1 MSPHK
6 NIRVI
11 SFAPYFREKKHF
23 TRGIFSYIIGIGTY
37 KRGSIME
44 KRHRLWTL
52 FTSMLY
58 ISTFTFGGGF
68 VIVSL
73 MQKKFVEELHWLEE
87 DEMLDMVALAQASP
101 GAIAVNGAILVG
113 RKLAGIPGIAVA
125 VLGTILPPMVIL
137 SLISLAYEAFATN
150 LWVARALKGMQAGVA
165 AVIVDVS
172 LNLGTRV
179 VKERDPL
186 CIALMIVA
194 FVLNYALHVNVIYI
208 ILGAALLG
216 IGKALYLRRKE
227 AA

>member
-1 MSPHK
+1 MGKP
-6 NIRVI
+6 
-11 SFAPYFREKKHF
+11 
-23 TRGIFSYIIGIGTY
+23 
-37 KRGSIME
+37 
-44 KRHRLWTL
+44 HRLWTL

-58 ISTFTFGGGF
+58 ISAFTFGGGF

-87 DEMLDMVALAQASP
+87 DEMLDMTALAQASP

-113 RKLAGIPGIAVA
+113 RKLAGIPGISVA

>member
-1 MSPHK
+1 MDD
-6 NIRVI
+6 RD
-11 SFAPYFREKKHF
+11 
-23 TRGIFSYIIGIGTY
+23 FSVPKLI
-37 KRGSIME
+37 K
-44 KRHRLWTL
+44 L
-52 FTSMLY
+52 FLNAMY
-58 ISTFTFGGGF
+58 ISAFTFGGGF

-87 DEMLDMVALAQASP
+87 DEMLDMTALAQASP

-113 RKLAGIPGIAVA
+113 RKLAGISGIAVA

>member
-1 MSPHK
+1 
-6 NIRVI
+6 
-11 SFAPYFREKKHF
+11 
-23 TRGIFSYIIGIGTY
+23 
-37 KRGSIME
+37 ME
-44 KRHRLWTL
+44 KPHRLWTL

-58 ISTFTFGGGF
+58 ISAFTFGGGF

-87 DEMLDMVALAQASP
+87 DEMLDMTALAQASP
-101 GAIAVNGAILVG
+101 GAIAVNGAILIG
-113 RKLAGIPGIAVA
+113 RKLAGVPGIAVA

>member
-1 MSPHK
+1 
-6 NIRVI
+6 
-11 SFAPYFREKKHF
+11 
-23 TRGIFSYIIGIGTY
+23 
-37 KRGSIME
+37 ME

-87 DEMLDMVALAQASP
+87 DEMLDMTALAQASP

-125 VLGTILPPMVIL
+125 VLGTILPPMVLL

>member
-1 MSPHK
+1 
-6 NIRVI
+6 
-11 SFAPYFREKKHF
+11 
-23 TRGIFSYIIGIGTY
+23 
-37 KRGSIME
+37 ME

-87 DEMLDMVALAQASP
+87 DEMLDMTALAQAAP

-227 AA
+227 AV

>member
-1 MSPHK
+1 
-6 NIRVI
+6 
-11 SFAPYFREKKHF
+11 
-23 TRGIFSYIIGIGTY
+23 
-37 KRGSIME
+37 ME

-87 DEMLDMVALAQASP
+87 DEMLDMTALAQASP

-194 FVLNYALHVNVIYI
+194 FVLNFALHVNVIYI

-216 IGKALYLRRKE
+216 MGKALYLRRKE

>member
-1 MSPHK
+1 
-6 NIRVI
+6 
-11 SFAPYFREKKHF
+11 
-23 TRGIFSYIIGIGTY
+23 
-37 KRGSIME
+37 ME

-58 ISTFTFGGGF
+58 ISAFTFGGGF

-73 MQKKFVEELHWLEE
+73 MQKKFVEELHWLKE
-87 DEMLDMVALAQASP
+87 DEMLDMTALAQASP

-113 RKLAGIPGIAVA
+113 RKLAGVPGIAVA

>member
-1 MSPHK
+1 
-6 NIRVI
+6 
-11 SFAPYFREKKHF
+11 
-23 TRGIFSYIIGIGTY
+23 
-37 KRGSIME
+37 ME
-44 KRHRLWTL
+44 KPHRLWTL

-58 ISTFTFGGGF
+58 ISAFTFGGGF

-87 DEMLDMVALAQASP
+87 DEMLDMTALAQASP

-113 RKLAGIPGIAVA
+113 RKLAGVPGIAVA

>member
-1 MSPHK
+1 
-6 NIRVI
+6 
-11 SFAPYFREKKHF
+11 
-23 TRGIFSYIIGIGTY
+23 
-37 KRGSIME
+37 ME

-87 DEMLDMVALAQASP
+87 DEMLDMTALAQASP

-186 CIALMIVA
+186 CIVLMIVA

>member
-1 MSPHK
+1 
-6 NIRVI
+6 
-11 SFAPYFREKKHF
+11 
-23 TRGIFSYIIGIGTY
+23 
-37 KRGSIME
+37 ME

-58 ISTFTFGGGF
+58 ISAFTFGGGF

-179 VKERDPL
+179 VKEHDPL

>member
-1 MSPHK
+1 MGKP
-6 NIRVI
+6 
-11 SFAPYFREKKHF
+11 
-23 TRGIFSYIIGIGTY
+23 
-37 KRGSIME
+37 
-44 KRHRLWTL
+44 HRLWTL

-58 ISTFTFGGGF
+58 ISAFTFGGGF

-87 DEMLDMVALAQASP
+87 DEMLDMTALAQASP
-101 GAIAVNGAILVG
+101 GAIAVNGAILIG
-113 RKLAGIPGIAVA
+113 RKLAGVPGIAVA

>member
-1 MSPHK
+1 
-6 NIRVI
+6 
-11 SFAPYFREKKHF
+11 
-23 TRGIFSYIIGIGTY
+23 
-37 KRGSIME
+37 ME
-44 KRHRLWTL
+44 NRHRLWTL

-58 ISTFTFGGGF
+58 ISAFTFGGGF

-87 DEMLDMVALAQASP
+87 DEMLDMTALAQASP

-113 RKLAGIPGIAVA
+113 RKLAGVPGIAVA

-216 IGKALYLRRKE
+216 IGKALYLRWKE

>member
-1 MSPHK
+1 MGKP
-6 NIRVI
+6 
-11 SFAPYFREKKHF
+11 
-23 TRGIFSYIIGIGTY
+23 
-37 KRGSIME
+37 
-44 KRHRLWTL
+44 HRLWTL

-58 ISTFTFGGGF
+58 ISAFTFGGGF

-87 DEMLDMVALAQASP
+87 DEMLDMTALAQASP

-113 RKLAGIPGIAVA
+113 RKLAGVPGIAVA

>member
-1 MSPHK
+1 
-6 NIRVI
+6 
-11 SFAPYFREKKHF
+11 
-23 TRGIFSYIIGIGTY
+23 
-37 KRGSIME
+37 ME

-87 DEMLDMVALAQASP
+87 DEMLDMTALAQASP

-172 LNLGTRV
+172 LNLGSRV

>member
-1 MSPHK
+1 
-6 NIRVI
+6 
-11 SFAPYFREKKHF
+11 
-23 TRGIFSYIIGIGTY
+23 
-37 KRGSIME
+37 ME

-87 DEMLDMVALAQASP
+87 DEMLDMTALAQAAP

-113 RKLAGIPGIAVA
+113 RKLAGVPGIAVA

>member
-1 MSPHK
+1 
-6 NIRVI
+6 
-11 SFAPYFREKKHF
+11 
-23 TRGIFSYIIGIGTY
+23 
-37 KRGSIME
+37 ME

-87 DEMLDMVALAQASP
+87 DEMLDMTALAQASP

-216 IGKALYLRRKE
+216 ICKALYLRRKE

>member
-1 MSPHK
+1 
-6 NIRVI
+6 
-11 SFAPYFREKKHF
+11 
-23 TRGIFSYIIGIGTY
+23 
-37 KRGSIME
+37 ME
-44 KRHRLWTL
+44 KPHRLWTL

-58 ISTFTFGGGF
+58 ISAFTFGGGF

-73 MQKKFVEELHWLEE
+73 MQKKFVEDLHWLKE

-101 GAIAVNGAILVG
+101 GAIAVNGAILIG
-113 RKLAGIPGIAVA
+113 RKLAGVPGIAVA

>member
-1 MSPHK
+1 
-6 NIRVI
+6 
-11 SFAPYFREKKHF
+11 
-23 TRGIFSYIIGIGTY
+23 
-37 KRGSIME
+37 ME

-58 ISTFTFGGGF
+58 ISAFTFGGGF

-73 MQKKFVEELHWLEE
+73 MQKKFVEELHWLKE
-87 DEMLDMVALAQASP
+87 DEMLDMTALAQASP

-179 VKERDPL
+179 IKERDPL